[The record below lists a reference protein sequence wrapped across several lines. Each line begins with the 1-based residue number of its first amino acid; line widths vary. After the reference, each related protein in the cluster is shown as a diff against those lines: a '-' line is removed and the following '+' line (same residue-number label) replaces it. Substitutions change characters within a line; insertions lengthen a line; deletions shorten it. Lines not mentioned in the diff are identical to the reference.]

1 MTNSRLTDPEILE
14 QRLPVRLERFAIR
27 RGSGG
32 AGRWCGGDGV
42 VRELRALEP
51 ITLSLLSGNRVVAP
65 FGLAG
70 GGPGAC
76 GENSLIR
83 ADGAAERLPG
93 CAVVELQPGDRVR
106 VATPGGGGFGRVEV
120 DS

>member
-14 QRLPVRLERFAIR
+14 QRLPVRLERFTIR

-32 AGRWCGGDGV
+32 AGRWRGGDGV

-51 ITLSLLSGNRVVAP
+51 ITLSLLTGSREVAP

-70 GGPGAC
+70 GEAGAC
-76 GENSLIR
+76 GINTLLR
-83 ADGAAERLPG
+83 ADGELERLSG
-93 CAVVELQPGDRVR
+93 CAAVELGVGDRVI
-106 VATPGGGGFGRVEV
+106 VETPGGGGYGPAEGTT
-120 DS
+120 